1 MKILLDEC
9 LPRRLKKSLGQH
21 EIFTVPEKGWAG
33 TKNGALLRLAAPEFD
48 VFITVDK
55 NLQYQQNLKEAPLA
69 VIVLVAADNKIE
81 TLTPL
86 MPKVLDALKKM
97 PLPLGI
103 PIQISSA

>member
-9 LPRRLKKSLGQH
+9 LPRRLKKLLGQH
-21 EIFTVPEKGWAG
+21 DVVTVPEKGWSG
-33 TKNGALLRLAAPEFD
+33 TKNGALLQLAASEFD

-69 VIVLVAADNKIE
+69 VVVLVAADNKIE

-86 MPKVLDALKKM
+86 MPKVLDALTKT
-97 PLPLGI
+97 PLPSGSSI
-103 PIQISSA
+103 RISAA